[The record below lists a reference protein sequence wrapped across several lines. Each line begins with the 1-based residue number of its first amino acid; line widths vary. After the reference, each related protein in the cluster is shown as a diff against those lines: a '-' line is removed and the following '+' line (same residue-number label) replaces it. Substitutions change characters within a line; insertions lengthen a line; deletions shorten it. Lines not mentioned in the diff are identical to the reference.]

1 MTTGNS
7 RLTVPNTFVSRLT
20 SILMTVML
28 ALAITFSNVSPAM
41 AASPNN
47 QASQQFQLDAAPEVV
62 FDAAQ
67 QAFQAWS
74 RGELVAADRGTRVVT
89 GISRTNFFKFVD
101 DIDVVIAPSG
111 DTPDRTT
118 LSVTSVGR
126 MGEYDFGG
134 NQRNINEFMDAL
146 QALL

>member
-1 MTTGNS
+1 M
-7 RLTVPNTFVSRLT
+7 V
-20 SILMTVML
+20 VML
-28 ALAITFSNVSPAM
+28 ALSLSFSNVSAAM

-89 GISRTNFFKFVD
+89 GVSRTNFFKFVD
-101 DIDVVIAPSG
+101 DIDVSIVPSAE
-111 DTPDRTT
+111 TPDKTT
-118 LSVTSVGR
+118 LSVRSAGR
-126 MGEYDFGG
+126 VGEYDFGG